1 MRGYLCRRTILP
13 TPHPPTPKAHK
24 TKDMEK
30 QVESLKQ
37 RLRQQE
43 KLASLG
49 MLSAGIA
56 HEIQNPLNFV
66 INFSKMSSKL
76 LADLTEIVADNEAT
90 LPEADRE
97 EVDDIVADLK
107 DNMARIVEHGE
118 RAISIIQGILLVSRG
133 KDNEFLPT
141 DVARLVKEYVWL
153 SYHAMRANYKGFN
166 ISIGEQYQEQLP
178 QVMVIPQDL
187 SRAVLN
193 LMNNACYA
201 VWKKQQDGAPGY
213 QPRIDVKVNIADDD
227 TTPSTQHPSIS
238 ITIADN
244 GVGMTPEVQERLY
257 ENFFTTKPIGEGTGL
272 GMGIT
277 RDIIVDKHG
286 GTMGFTSQPGVGTTF
301 TLTIPVRKA

>member
-1 MRGYLCRRTILP
+1 
-13 TPHPPTPKAHK
+13 
-24 TKDMEK
+24 MEN
-30 QVESLKQ
+30 QVESLQQ

-76 LADLTEIVADNEAT
+76 LSDLTDIVADNEDA
-90 LPEADRE
+90 LPADDRE
-97 EVDDIVADLK
+97 ELDDIVGDLK
-107 DNMARIVEHGE
+107 ENMARIVEHGE

-141 DVARLVKEYVWL
+141 DISHLVKEYVWL

-166 ISIGEQYQEQLP
+166 ISIGEDYEQGLP

-193 LMNNACYA
+193 LMNNACYT
-201 VWKKQQDGAPGY
+201 VWHKQQHTGPDY
-213 QPRIDVKVNIADDD
+213 QPRIDIRVAQTSEQGLQTLDHRPQTFITV
-227 TTPSTQHPSIS
+227 
-238 ITIADN
+238 TIADN
-244 GVGMTPEVQERLY
+244 GEGMTPEVKERLY

-272 GMGIT
+272 GMAIT
-277 RDIIVDKHG
+277 RDIIENKHG
-286 GTMGFTSQPGVGTTF
+286 GKLSFETEEGKGTTF
-301 TLTIPVRKA
+301 TFTIPAKKG

>member
-1 MRGYLCRRTILP
+1 
-13 TPHPPTPKAHK
+13 
-24 TKDMEK
+24 MEENNISN
-30 QVESLKQ
+30 VESLQQ

-76 LADLTEIVADNEAT
+76 LTDLTDIVTDNEDA
-90 LPEADRE
+90 LPNDDRE
-97 EVDDIVADLK
+97 ELDDIVADLK
-107 DNMARIVEHGE
+107 ENMARIVEHGE

-141 DVARLVKEYVWL
+141 DVARVVKEYVWL
-153 SYHAMRANYKGFN
+153 SYHAMRANYKDFN
-166 ISIGEQYQEQLP
+166 ISIGEDYAQGLP
-178 QVMVIPQDL
+178 QVMAIPQDL

-193 LMNNACYA
+193 LMNNACYT
-201 VWKKQQDGAPGY
+201 VWKKQQHADPDY
-213 QPRIDVKVNIADDD
+213 QPRIDIKVAMESNSQ
-227 TTPSTQHPSIS
+227 PCIS

-244 GVGMTPEVQERLY
+244 GEGMTPEVKERLF

-272 GMGIT
+272 GMAIT
-277 RDIIVDKHG
+277 RDIIENKHG
-286 GTMGFTSQPGVGTTF
+286 GHLSFETEEGKGTTF
-301 TLTIPVRKA
+301 TLTIPIKKV